1 MYSSGGDLWLEIPDE
16 FVVDGR
22 AINAIVDALNI
33 EVHVNF
39 EQWT

>member
-1 MYSSGGDLWLEIPDE
+1 MTPDE
-16 FVVDGR
+16 FDVDGR
-22 AINAIVDALNI
+22 AINAIVDASNI